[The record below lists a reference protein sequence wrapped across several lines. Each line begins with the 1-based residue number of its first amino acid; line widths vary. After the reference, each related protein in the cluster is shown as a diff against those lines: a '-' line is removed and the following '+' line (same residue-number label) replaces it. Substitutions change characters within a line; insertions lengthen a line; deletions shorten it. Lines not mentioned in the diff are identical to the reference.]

1 MVKLHGMVRTVISLI
16 LVLMMFT
23 SQAQLSISNGVGLP
37 SRDTLRIL
45 IVFAEVDFEDGPCQ
59 SGMTETFK
67 GSWGR
72 DQDGN
77 YKVPDFAG
85 EFLDVEIESDGP
97 KGEITKVFHEAS
109 FGQYVMVGDFLP
121 QIVTVPCNDIRPRNN
136 GVAQVLGILDTWMD
150 QDSTLY
156 SNSGLPLNA
165 FDQWSNMKR
174 GEPKVKEPDG
184 RIDLLYI
191 MWRNNR
197 MLTGKNTM
205 SSAGYGVALNG
216 GKAFKNMKGLNNMA
230 SFNAADGVG
239 AGKFITIAEHLHGIY
254 GGNHWHSA
262 AGAGTHT
269 FLCRPH
275 NYGLT
280 GQSGSTSQ
288 MVSGWDRWM
297 QRWKHP
303 EKQMLISAL
312 DTLGNEINTETVNIN
327 DNENGVSVVLRDFS
341 STGDVVRIKL
351 PYVSDDSLV
360 KNQYLW
366 LENHQFKMS
375 TDVYLQY
382 DCSNNMNGKFSKG
395 TPGVYAYIQ
404 VGKDQRE
411 GSSEIYNARHHQP
424 NGLASPIFP
433 LTAEGNFDMHYRYD
447 LVPEP
452 VNLGC
457 FWNNSSIPVEREK
470 SKPNPF
476 TGHNDLAAMVDS
488 DKDGKLYSGDRMQ
501 LGFTDLINDSLVHN
515 FYTNGDWKDPFA
527 KITGN
532 TTMAIYTNPAPTPR
546 YTLASNYQYKKFG
559 FKDGEFGSFE
569 NRTIWLNGLKLNF
582 TELENGSVNVDI
594 AWDEFEVK
602 EDVRWCGNIVL
613 SPNHVNST
621 QPSLILNK
629 CKEISLDRGES
640 ATVHEAY
647 GKSESGEWLFAE
659 ATVFTI
665 KSGSIMKMEK
675 QSTLR
680 IQKDSKMVIE
690 AGATLIMD
698 KKSKIFLAPGAEL
711 VIEEGANLIQSS
723 KSKIIKR

>member
-1 MVKLHGMVRTVISLI
+1 
-16 LVLMMFT
+16 
-23 SQAQLSISNGVGLP
+23 
-37 SRDTLRIL
+37 
-45 IVFAEVDFEDGPCQ
+45 
-59 SGMTETFK
+59 MTETFK
-67 GSWGR
+67 GSWGQN
-72 DQDGN
+72 QDGTF
-77 YKVPDFAG
+77 KVPEFAG
-85 EFLDVEIESDGP
+85 DFLDLEIGDEGP

-109 FGQYVMVGDFLP
+109 FGQYVMVGDYLP
-121 QIVTVPCNDIRPRNN
+121 RIVTVPCSELRPRNN
-136 GVAQVLGILDTWMD
+136 GVVQVLGVLDTWNQ

-165 FDQWSNMKR
+165 FDQWSNMKK
-174 GEPKVKEPDG
+174 GEPKIKEPDG

-303 EKQMLISAL
+303 EKEMLISAL
-312 DTLGNEINTETVNIN
+312 SENGEEVNTETIN
-327 DNENGVSVVLRDFS
+327 LEDHSDGLSVVLRDFTA
-341 STGDVVRIKL
+341 TGDAVRIKL
-351 PYVSDDSLV
+351 PYVSDDTLV

-366 LENHQFKMS
+366 LENRRFEME
-375 TDVYLQY
+375 TDEYMFY
-382 DCSNNMNGKFSKG
+382 ECCNNLNGRFPKG
-395 TPGVYAYIQ
+395 TPGIYAYIQ

-411 GSSEIYNARHHQP
+411 GGNEIYKARHSLP

-447 LVPEP
+447 LVPDP

-457 FWNNSSIPVEREK
+457 FWNNSSIPVDREK

-488 DKDGKLYSGDRMQ
+488 DGDGKLYSGDRLQ
-501 LGFTDLINDSLVHN
+501 LGFTDLIKDSLVHN

-532 TTMAIYTNPAPTPR
+532 TTMALYTNPAPTPR

-559 FKDGEFGSFE
+559 FKDGEFGAFE
-569 NRTIWLNGLKLNF
+569 NRTIWLNGLRLNF
-582 TELENGSVNVDI
+582 TELSNGRVKVDI

-613 SPNHVNST
+613 SPNHIDST
-621 QPSLILNK
+621 QPSLILKK
-629 CKEISLDRGES
+629 CKEILLDRGES
-640 ATVHEAY
+640 ATVNEAY
-647 GKSESGEWLFAE
+647 GKSESGEWLFSE
-659 ATVFTI
+659 PTVFTV
-665 KSGSIMKMEK
+665 KARSVMKLEER
-675 QSTLR
+675 STMR
-680 IQKDSKMVIE
+680 IHADCKLVIE
-690 AGATLIMD
+690 PGATLIMD
-698 KKSKIFLAPGAEL
+698 RRSKVIVGAGAEI
-711 VIEEGANLIQSS
+711 VIEEGANLIQAP